1 MIAEDTVF
9 SVLYDKFIFWSD
21 IVGIIT
27 FGVLFYSI
35 LRYRAK
41 PGSEKFNPDHIE
53 VGAFPVDRH
62 NTRLE
67 IAFYVVPTILIV
79 WLTVLATSSSSTVW
93 NIPADEDSF
102 DVEIVGK
109 QWFWEF
115 DYVEELTWEDD
126 PRITHVN
133 VEWQDGST
141 TLTIDTLGSSAVNA
155 TVVQDGETTDYAID
169 LESNSTSIALASN
182 YYVYQSVKVTDADG
196 NLLHTWEHLP
206 VGHQLSTAA
215 SEHLVIPCDED
226 IVLTLFSRPHD
237 QSNTVYAG
245 VQHAFWLP
253 EWGVKEDLVPGL
265 EGGTVMTFEPDRVG
279 TFDIRC
285 AEYCGL
291 SHSKM
296 VGYIDIVARDG
307 ETCDEDVGIKL
318 TSDSEGSSG
327 GEH

>member
-9 SVLYDKFIFWSD
+9 SVLYDKFMFWSD

-41 PGSEKFNPDHIE
+41 PGSEEFNPDHIE
-53 VGAFPVDRH
+53 VGTFPVDRH

-79 WLTVLATSSSSTVW
+79 WLTVLATSSSSVVW
-93 NIPADEDSF
+93 DIPADEESF
-102 DVEIVGK
+102 DVNIVGK

-115 DYVEELTWEDD
+115 DYVEELTWQDD
-126 PRITHVN
+126 SRITNVN
-133 VEWQDGST
+133 VDWKFGST
-141 TLTIDTLGSSAVNA
+141 TLTINTLGSSAVNA
-155 TVVQDGETTDYAID
+155 TVVQDGGAIDYAID
-169 LESNSTSIALASN
+169 LESNSTIIDLTSN
-182 YYVYQSVKVTDADG
+182 YYIYQSVKVTDADG

-206 VGHQLSTAA
+206 VDHKLSTAA
-215 SEHLVIPCDED
+215 GEHFVIPCDEP
-226 IVLTLFSRPHD
+226 IVLTMFSRPHD
-237 QSNTVYAG
+237 QSNPAYVG
-245 VQHAFWLP
+245 VQHSFWLP
-253 EWGVKEDLVPGL
+253 QWGVKEDLVPGL

-279 TFDIRC
+279 TFNIRC

-291 SHSKM
+291 NHAKM
-296 VGYIDIVARDG
+296 RGYIDIVARDG

-318 TSDSEGSSG
+318 ISDSEGSSG
-327 GEH
+327 GE

>member
-9 SVLYDKFIFWSD
+9 SVLYDKFMFWSD

-41 PGSEKFNPDHIE
+41 PGSEEFNPDHIE
-53 VGAFPVDRH
+53 VGTFPVDRH

-79 WLTVLATSSSSTVW
+79 WLTVLATSSSSVVW
-93 NIPADEDSF
+93 DIPTDEESF
-102 DVEIVGK
+102 DVNIVGK

-115 DYVEELTWEDD
+115 DYVEELTWQDD
-126 PRITHVN
+126 SRITNVN
-133 VEWQDGST
+133 VDWKFGST
-141 TLTIDTLGSSAVNA
+141 TLTINTLGSSAVNA
-155 TVVQDGETTDYAID
+155 TVVQDGGVIDYAID
-169 LESNSTSIALASN
+169 LESNSTIIDLTSN
-182 YYVYQSVKVTDADG
+182 YYIYQSVKVTDADG

-206 VGHQLSTAA
+206 VDHQLSTAA
-215 SEHLVIPCDED
+215 GEHLVIPCDED
-226 IVLTLFSRPHD
+226 IVLTMYSRPHD
-237 QSNTVYAG
+237 QSNPAYVG

-253 EWGVKEDLVPGL
+253 QWGVKEDLVPGL
-265 EGGTVMTFEPDRVG
+265 EGGTVITFEPDRLG

-291 SHSKM
+291 NHAKM

-307 ETCDEDVGIKL
+307 ENCDKDVGIKL
-318 TSDSEGSSG
+318 IPDSEGSNG
-327 GEH
+327 GE

>member
-9 SVLYDKFIFWSD
+9 SVLYDKFMFWSD

-35 LRYRAK
+35 LRFRAGVE
-41 PGSEKFNPDHIE
+41 PDTTEKDRIE
-53 VGAFPVDRH
+53 VGSFPLERH
-62 NTRLE
+62 YTRLE
-67 IAFYVVPTILIV
+67 IAFYVVPTVLIV
-79 WLTVLATSSSSTVW
+79 WLTVLATSSSSIVW
-93 NIPADEDSF
+93 VIPAQDEAF
-102 DVEIVGK
+102 DVEVVGK

-126 PRITHVN
+126 PRMTHIN
-133 VEWQDGST
+133 VEWFSSS
-141 TLTIDTLGSSAVNA
+141 LTIDTLGSSAVNA
-155 TVVQDGETTDYAID
+155 TVNQDGVLTDYAI
-169 LESNSTSIALASN
+169 NSTSDPTSIVLAHNSSI
-182 YYVYQSVKVTDADG
+182 YQSVKVTDADG
-196 NLLHTWEHLP
+196 HLLHTWEHLP
-206 VGHQLSTAA
+206 IGHQLSTAA
-215 SEHLVIPCDED
+215 GEHLVVPCDED

-237 QSNTVYAG
+237 ESNPAYAG

-253 EWGVKEDLVPGL
+253 QWGAKEDLVPGL

-291 SHSKM
+291 SHAKM

-307 ETCDEDVGIKL
+307 ATCDLDVGIEL
-318 TSDSEGSSG
+318 TDDTGSSTG

>member
-9 SVLYDKFIFWSD
+9 SVLYDKFMFWSD

-35 LRYRAK
+35 LRFRAGVE
-41 PGSEKFNPDHIE
+41 PDTTEKDRIE
-53 VGAFPVDRH
+53 VGSFPLERH

-67 IAFYVVPTILIV
+67 IAFYVVPTVLIV
-79 WLTVLATSSSSTVW
+79 WLTVLATSSSSIVW
-93 NIPADEDSF
+93 VIPAQDEAF
-102 DVEIVGK
+102 DVEVVGK

-126 PRITHVN
+126 PRMTHIN
-133 VEWQDGST
+133 VEWFSSS
-141 TLTIDTLGSSAVNA
+141 LTIDTLGSSAVNA
-155 TVVQDGETTDYAID
+155 TVNQDGVLTDYAI
-169 LESNSTSIALASN
+169 NSTSDPTSIVLAHNSSI
-182 YYVYQSVKVTDADG
+182 YQSVKVTDADG
-196 NLLHTWEHLP
+196 HLLHTWEHLP
-206 VGHQLSTAA
+206 IGHQLSTAA
-215 SEHLVIPCDED
+215 GEHLVVPCDED

-237 QSNTVYAG
+237 ESNPAYAG

-253 EWGVKEDLVPGL
+253 QWGAKEDLVPGL

-291 SHSKM
+291 SHAKM
-296 VGYIDIVARDG
+296 VGYIDIVAKDG
-307 ETCDEDVGIKL
+307 ANCDLDVGIEL
-318 TSDSEGSSG
+318 TDETGSSTG

>member
-9 SVLYDKFIFWSD
+9 SVLYDKFMFWSD

-35 LRYRAK
+35 LRYRAGVE
-41 PGSEKFNPDHIE
+41 PDTTEKDHIE
-53 VGAFPVDRH
+53 VGSFPVERH

-67 IAFYVVPTILIV
+67 LAFYVIPTILIV
-79 WLTVLATSSSSTVW
+79 WLTVLATSSSSMVW
-93 NIPADEDSF
+93 VIPAQDEAF
-102 DVEIVGK
+102 DVEVVGK

-133 VEWQDGST
+133 VEWSSSS
-141 TLTIDTLGSSAVNA
+141 LTIDTLGSAAVNA
-155 TVVQDGETTDYAID
+155 TVNQDGVLTDYAID
-169 LESNSTSIALASN
+169 STSDSTSIVLAHDSSI
-182 YYVYQSVKVTDADG
+182 YQSVKVTDADG
-196 NLLHTWEHLP
+196 HLLHTWEHLP
-206 VGHQLSTAA
+206 DGHQLSTAA
-215 SEHLVIPCDED
+215 GEHLVVPCDED

-237 QSNTVYAG
+237 ESNPAYAG

-253 EWGVKEDLVPGL
+253 QWGAKEDLVPGL
-265 EGGTVMTFEPDRVG
+265 EGGTVMTFEPDRAG

-291 SHSKM
+291 SHAKM
-296 VGYIDIVARDG
+296 VGYIDVVARDG
-307 ETCDEDVGIKL
+307 ATCDVDVGIKL
-318 TSDSEGSSG
+318 LDDSDGSTG